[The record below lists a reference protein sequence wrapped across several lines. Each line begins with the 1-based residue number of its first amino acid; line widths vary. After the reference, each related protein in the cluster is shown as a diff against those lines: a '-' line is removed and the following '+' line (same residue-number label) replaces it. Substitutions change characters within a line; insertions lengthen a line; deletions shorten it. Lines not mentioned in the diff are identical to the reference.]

1 MSRIRLNPYAISK
14 SAKALSRYLGIKRL
28 KITKSGS
35 RSPGSR
41 FVGKNTDVVIN
52 WGNGKGNI
60 GNARQINK
68 LYNVQLAANK
78 LRALEALQASG
89 VSTPTF
95 GIGKEEFSTSELLYG
110 RSELWGHSGKGIYV
124 GTKDEIPDC
133 PLYVQAIEKVA
144 EYRAIVVGDKVVDF
158 KKKKKRNTPEGEE
171 QIQHDEYIWNLSGGY
186 IFARNNFD
194 KPSGAD
200 SISISAVEAL
210 GLDFGAVDL
219 IEDAD
224 GKLYVLEINTAFGL
238 EGTTIELVGDAL
250 KELIGGHIL
259 TEAPYNNGGV

>member
-1 MSRIRLNPYAISK
+1 MSIRIRLNPYAISK

-28 KITKSGS
+28 KMAKSGS

-95 GIGKEEFSTSELLYG
+95 GMSLLDFEPSQLLYG

-158 KKKKKRNTPEGEE
+158 KKKKKRNTPDGEE
-171 QIQHDEYIWNLSGGY
+171 QIEHDRHIWNHSGGY
-186 IFARNNFD
+186 IFARNSFTV
-194 KPSGAD
+194 PSTAGSLGIA
-200 SISISAVEAL
+200 AVKAL
-210 GLDFGAVDL
+210 GLDFGAVDI
-219 IEDAD
+219 IEDAE
-224 GKLYVLEINTAFGL
+224 GKLYVLEVNTANGL
-238 EGTTIELVGDAL
+238 EGQTLALMGDAI
-250 KELIGGHIL
+250 KELIK
-259 TEAPYNNGGV
+259 EKYNVER